1 MFSLLLAFALSKAIT
16 RLAATWKGKGAL
28 KKSALK
34 RGGNVEERIEN
45 LYNIK
50 DLVNNS
56 NIYKELVVKSPWL
69 VIRWSVKF

>member
-1 MFSLLLAFALSKAIT
+1 MFSLLLTLTLSKAIIKS
-16 RLAATWKGKGAL
+16 AATWKGKRAF

-34 RGGNVEERIEN
+34 KSSNADKRIEN

-56 NIYKELVVKSPWL
+56 NTYEKLVVKSL
-69 VIRWSVKF
+69 

>member
-1 MFSLLLAFALSKAIT
+1 MFNSLLALTLSKAIT
-16 RLAATWKGKGAL
+16 RLTATWKGKRAL

-34 RGGNVEERIEN
+34 RGGNIEEKIEN

-56 NIYKELVVKSPWL
+56 NTREELIVKSP
-69 VIRWSVKF
+69 

>member
-1 MFSLLLAFALSKAIT
+1 MFSLLPALALSKAIT

-34 RGGNVEERIEN
+34 RGGNVEKRIEN

-56 NIYKELVVKSPWL
+56 NTREELVVKLP
-69 VIRWSVKF
+69 

>member
-1 MFSLLLAFALSKAIT
+1 MLALALSKAIT
-16 RLAATWKGKGAL
+16 RLAAIWKGKGTF

-34 RGGNVEERIEN
+34 RGNSVNKRIEN

-56 NIYKELVVKSPWL
+56 NAYKELIVKSP
-69 VIRWSVKF
+69 

>member
-1 MFSLLLAFALSKAIT
+1 MSSSLPALASSKAVT

-45 LYNIK
+45 PYGME
-50 DLVNNS
+50 DLVDNGNARE
-56 NIYKELVVKSPWL
+56 ELVVKSP
-69 VIRWSVKF
+69 

>member
-1 MFSLLLAFALSKAIT
+1 LLALALSKTIT
-16 RLAATWKGKGAL
+16 RLAATWKSKGAF

-34 RGGNVEERIEN
+34 RGGNADKRIEN

-56 NIYKELVVKSPWL
+56 NTREELIIKSL
-69 VIRWSVKF
+69 